1 MMNKT
6 IKILRFLAVLV
17 ISAGASGMEEFFD
30 DLHYSGSADSLLKA
44 RSWHI
49 ADGKS
54 GPPAGAFYSAAQI
67 TFSADPQNP
76 ENRIM
81 YLAAGTEGPEESWRL
96 ARIETDLLF
105 HEGIYAARVYFDN
118 KLRKDRDGNLQ
129 AFYTINRLRFPDD
142 SLYSECDMEYLP
154 YDSWD
159 QNGNTKSKLYLN
171 TWESYREHPW
181 RPELCSDTLQLSL
194 QGWHLLL
201 FQVHGGNCVR
211 YYIDRS
217 GVPLAEH
224 CVNRR
229 GATVYPESPM
239 QIAFTNRMVSPGKDG
254 KYRESRMAVDWVYFS
269 ADTVLNADAV
279 LQRIRELQRGKLHF
293 LKTIQ

>member
-1 MMNKT
+1 MNKT

-105 HEGIYAARVYFDN
+105 HEGTYAARVYFDN
-118 KLRKDRDGNLQ
+118 KLRKDRGGRSCVRTPCSCPCRAGICCCFRSTAETACAIISTD
-129 AFYTINRLRFPDD
+129 PD
-142 SLYSECDMEYLP
+142 S
-154 YDSWD
+154 
-159 QNGNTKSKLYLN
+159 
-171 TWESYREHPW
+171 PW
-181 RPELCSDTLQLSL
+181 RSIE
-194 QGWHLLL
+194 
-201 FQVHGGNCVR
+201 
-211 YYIDRS
+211 
-217 GVPLAEH
+217 
-224 CVNRR
+224 
-229 GATVYPESPM
+229 
-239 QIAFTNRMVSPGKDG
+239 
-254 KYRESRMAVDWVYFS
+254 
-269 ADTVLNADAV
+269 
-279 LQRIRELQRGKLHF
+279 
-293 LKTIQ
+293 